1 MKSSDTAEEFE
12 YSLRAS
18 AIKDFGSVRSYE
30 PSVSNCYLNGAVC
43 FYVIMAFLKHTFISL
58 TPKRNLLYIH
68 DEKQLYIKYRQYKN
82 SATYR
87 CKNVECKCRIGIA
100 KLNCFRKNPMEKHNH
115 DSNDEQEFE
124 LIKRRTLLIISLKN
138 LLAKDREM
146 PNSTIKKTLE
156 EDFGEVKLDDVKN
169 MKKKIAKQKL
179 TGSII
184 TVECVE
190 FDLDQFKN
198 LNISEIKKT
207 N

>member
-1 MKSSDTAEEFE
+1 
-12 YSLRAS
+12 
-18 AIKDFGSVRSYE
+18 
-30 PSVSNCYLNGAVC
+30 
-43 FYVIMAFLKHTFISL
+43 
-58 TPKRNLLYIH
+58 
-68 DEKQLYIKYRQYKN
+68 
-82 SATYR
+82 
-87 CKNVECKCRIGIA
+87 
-100 KLNCFRKNPMEKHNH
+100 MEKHNH

-146 PNSTIKKTLE
+146 PNSTIRKTLE
-156 EDFGEVKLDDVKN
+156 EDFGEVKLNDVKN
-169 MKKKIAKQKL
+169 MKKQIAKQHL